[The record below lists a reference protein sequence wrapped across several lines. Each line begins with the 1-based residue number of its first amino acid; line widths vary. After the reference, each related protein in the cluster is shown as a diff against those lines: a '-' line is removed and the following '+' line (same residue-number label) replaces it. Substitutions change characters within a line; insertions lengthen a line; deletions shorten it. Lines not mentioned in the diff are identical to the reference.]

1 MMITKI
7 DCLMKKTPYEVRIQI
22 ADNDVP
28 TLFRDCLCSGSVGF
42 GALRLE
48 YGSDAYAEAKE
59 SLLERRPEGDYGT
72 LCWEDVITEM
82 LRIGKTLTFIDV
94 EDEETIYLV
103 NLETIR
109 KNVAKIEVHHL
120 SAILNEQDDAI
131 THDSIL
137 QTLIMGEIIYG

>member
-1 MMITKI
+1 
-7 DCLMKKTPYEVRIQI
+7 MKKTPYEVRIQI

-48 YGSDAYAEAKE
+48 HTQEAYAEAKE
-59 SLLERRPEGDYGT
+59 SLRKRKPDQT
-72 LCWEDVITEM
+72 LCWEDVITEI
-82 LRIGKTLTFIDV
+82 LLNGKTLKFIDMEA
-94 EDEETIYLV
+94 EDIIYNV

-109 KNVAKIEVHHL
+109 KNVAKIEVHHMN
-120 SAILNEQDDAI
+120 SIINEQDDAI

-137 QTLIMGEIIYG
+137 QTLIMGEIVYG

>member
-1 MMITKI
+1 
-7 DCLMKKTPYEVRIQI
+7 MKKTPYEVRIQI

-48 YGSDAYAEAKE
+48 YGSAAYAEAKE
-59 SLLERRPEGDYGT
+59 SLRQRKPDET

-94 EDEETIYLV
+94 EDEEIIYLV

-120 SAILNEQDDAI
+120 NAMLNERDDGI

>member
-1 MMITKI
+1 
-7 DCLMKKTPYEVRIQI
+7 MKKTPYEVRVSI

-48 YGSDAYAEAKE
+48 YTDDSYAEAKK

-72 LCWEDVITEM
+72 LCWEDVITE
-82 LRIGKTLTFIDV
+82 IIKTGNTLKFIDV
-94 EDEETIYLV
+94 DDEETFYLV
-103 NLETIR
+103 NLETIK
-109 KNVAKIEVHHL
+109 KNAAKIELEHL
-120 SAILNEQDDAI
+120 HAMIYNQDDAI

-137 QTLIMGEIIYG
+137 QTLIMGEIVYG

>member
-1 MMITKI
+1 
-7 DCLMKKTPYEVRIQI
+7 MKKTPYEVRIQI

-48 YGSDAYAEAKE
+48 HGSDAYAEAKE
-59 SLLERRPEGDYGT
+59 SLRQRKPDET

-82 LRIGKTLTFIDV
+82 LNIGKTLTFIDV
-94 EDEETIYLV
+94 EDEEIIYLV

-120 SAILNEQDDAI
+120 NAMLYEQDDAI

>member
-1 MMITKI
+1 
-7 DCLMKKTPYEVRIQI
+7 MKKTPYEVRVSIS
-22 ADNDVP
+22 DNDVP

-48 YGSDAYAEAKE
+48 FAHDSYAEAKE
-59 SLLERRPEGDYGT
+59 SLRKQKPDET

-82 LRIGKTLTFIDV
+82 LKIGKTLTFIDV
-94 EDEETIYLV
+94 EDEETFYLV

-109 KNVAKIEVHHL
+109 KNVAKIELQHL
-120 SAILNEQDDAI
+120 NAMINEQDDAI

-137 QTLIMGEIIYG
+137 QTLIMGEIVYG